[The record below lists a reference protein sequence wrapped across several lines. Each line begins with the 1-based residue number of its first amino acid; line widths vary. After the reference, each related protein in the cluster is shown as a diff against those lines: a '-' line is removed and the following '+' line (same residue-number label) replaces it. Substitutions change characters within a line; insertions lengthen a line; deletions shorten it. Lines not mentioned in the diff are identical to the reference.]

1 MMVEIEDQVMTNQP
15 DRDEAERVDS
25 IGERQADTLIR
36 IAAERAF
43 DQLDPIEPRNAK
55 FFEWYAREARERQT
69 PAERRATKEFAQ
81 AFAARTVKRWQ
92 VEALGVRDGDGEP
105 RIQRAPLAATIA
117 NALELAPASAKAPWV
132 DMAVAAGA
140 GRALWDEECT
150 EWVDVPPGLPPG
162 KHLALR
168 VSGESMTPFLHDGD
182 TLLVKVGP
190 ELKRGSVVVA
200 RRPDD
205 GYVVKRVGELRRR
218 SVELVSLNPEYE
230 PILLPRDPRL
240 LLGTVVLRWCT
251 HATPR

>member
-1 MMVEIEDQVMTNQP
+1 MSNP
-15 DRDEAERVDS
+15 SDRDDAGRVDR
-25 IGERQADTLIR
+25 IGERQADALMR

-43 DQLDPIEPRNAK
+43 DQLDPTDPQNAK
-55 FFEWYAREARERQT
+55 FFEWYAREARARQT
-69 PAERRATKEFAQ
+69 PAERRATKQFARS
-81 AFAARTVKRWQ
+81 FAARMVKRWQ

-105 RIQRAPLAATIA
+105 RIQRAPVAATIG
-117 NALELAPASAKAPWV
+117 NAVELATPRAKAPCV
-132 DMAVAAGA
+132 DLAVAAGA

-150 EWVDVPPGLPPG
+150 EWVDVPADLPPG

-182 TLLVKVGP
+182 TVLVKIGT
-190 ELKRGSVVVA
+190 ELKPGSVVVA

-218 SVELVSLNPEYE
+218 SVELVSLNPDFE

-251 HATPR
+251 HETPG

>member
-1 MMVEIEDQVMTNQP
+1 MLEIEDQLMTNQP
-15 DRDEAERVDS
+15 DRDDAGRVDS
-25 IGERQADTLIR
+25 FGERQADTLLR

-43 DQLDPIEPRNAK
+43 DQLDPSDPRNAS
-55 FFEWYAREARERQT
+55 FFAWYAREARERQT
-69 PAERRATKEFAQ
+69 PAERRATKELARV
-81 AFAARTVKRWQ
+81 FAARMVRRWQ
-92 VEALGVRDGDGEP
+92 VEALGVREGDGEP
-105 RIQRAPLAATIA
+105 RIQRAPVAATIR
-117 NALELAPASAKAPWV
+117 NAVELATPKAKAPCV

-150 EWVDVPPGLPPG
+150 EWVDVPADLPPG

-182 TLLVKVGP
+182 TVLVKIGT
-190 ELKRGSVVVA
+190 ELKPGSVVVA

-205 GYVVKRVGELRRR
+205 GYVVKRVGQLRRR

-251 HATPR
+251 HAAPG